1 VGDHKSK
8 MNIIQITPPYMAP
21 VRALI
26 IDKSDLAGE
35 QGRVLLH
42 DKSDG

>member
-1 VGDHKSK
+1 
-8 MNIIQITPPYMAP
+8 MNIIQITSPYMAP

-35 QGRVLLH
+35 QGRILLH